1 MLGNLGTALD
11 YNQPQQRILV
21 AAEFFH
27 LKSCIKSKMIQ
38 KSREI
43 FGAEDL
49 LTMLDSKATLTL
61 ALTAGTFKN
70 AFKGLTMAVLD
81 MVSFL
86 GVY

>member
-1 MLGNLGTALD
+1 
-11 YNQPQQRILV
+11 
-21 AAEFFH
+21 
-27 LKSCIKSKMIQ
+27 MIQ

-49 LTMLDSKATLTL
+49 LTMLDSKAILTL
-61 ALTAGTFKN
+61 ALTTGTSKN

-86 GVY
+86 DVY